1 MGPSDTMLGLGSRAG
16 GVVLAQHRRVAPD
29 SSARNLPDVS
39 RHPGPGRPVRW
50 GLGDAALVWLG
61 GLVVATVATSVSL
74 ALRQRTAGL
83 DLDALDLV
91 VGLVA
96 QNLAII
102 GGLVLVSRRRGL
114 GTLRAD
120 FGLAL
125 HPRDWP
131 WLAAG
136 VLLQVV
142 GSGLVELVDRVAGG
156 LREQEAA
163 RVLDRA
169 DGPELALLV
178 LGVSLLAPLTEEL
191 LFRGLL
197 LRSLARRFG
206 AVVAVVASAAT
217 FAGVHLLDPATA
229 PLLVPLALLG
239 LVSGIRAVRTGE
251 LSQSLLLHAGFN
263 LLSVVVLVSS

>member
-1 MGPSDTMLGLGSRAG
+1 M
-16 GVVLAQHRRVAPD
+16 
-29 SSARNLPDVS
+29 S
-39 RHPGPGRPVRW
+39 RHPGPGCPVRW

-61 GLVVATVATSVSL
+61 GLVAATVAASISL
-74 ALRQRTAGL
+74 ALRDRSA
-83 DLDALDLV
+83 DLAPDAVDLV

-96 QNLAII
+96 QNLAIL

-114 GTLRAD
+114 GSLRAD

-125 HPRDWP
+125 HPRDWL
-131 WLAAG
+131 WLPCG

-142 GSGLVELVDRVAGG
+142 GSGLIELLDRVAGG

-169 DGPELALLV
+169 DGPELVALI
-178 LGVSLLAPLTEEL
+178 LGVTLVVPLAEEL

-197 LRSLARRFG
+197 LRSLARRFH
-206 AVVAVVASAAT
+206 AVTAVVASAAT
-217 FAGVHLLDPATA
+217 FAGAHLLDPATA

-251 LSQSLLLHAGFN
+251 LSQSLMLHGGFN
-263 LLSVVVLVSS
+263 LLSAVVLVSS